1 MNTNTHGSNT
11 TDKNLSPIEGWI
23 FILLVC
29 AFTIFPV
36 HYVITA
42 PGKEVVSEKWLGN
55 VARVEYPHPYVE
67 YDLYRIFPFLQSRSN
82 AKTAMILH
90 TRSGPIHLLTEFSV
104 PISSKATIVELRN
117 GKKLFC
123 VGERIGLTRYSCVG
137 LDQLS
142 HAEAPTGAAI
152 AKQHLGK

>member
-1 MNTNTHGSNT
+1 MNTHDNKLN
-11 TDKNLSPIEGWI
+11 PIEARI

-29 AFTIFPV
+29 AVCIFTA
-36 HYVITA
+36 HHVITA
-42 PGKEVVSEKWLGN
+42 PGKEVVSEKRLGY
-55 VARVEYPHPYVE
+55 VERVEYPHPYIE
-67 YDLYRIFPFLQSRSN
+67 YDLYRILPFLQPRNN

-90 TRSGPIHLLTEFSV
+90 TQSGPIHLLTEFSV

-117 GKKLFC
+117 GEKLFC
-123 VGERIGLTRYSCVG
+123 VDAISLTGHHCVG
-137 LDQLS
+137 LDKLS